1 MGYSIKLTEKLN
13 KHDYDDINLL
23 QNICFEVDQT
33 ALKLELAYKL
43 GRSEGSDP
51 SLNNIN
57 EFMYYEKD
65 NLVGYIGIGDF
76 GGAALEVNGMVHPDY
91 RRRGIFKRLFS
102 LVSDEWNKRDTKNM
116 LLLSDPNSIAGR
128 EFIQYTGAH
137 YKNSEYE
144 MFLKRNG
151 KTDSIMHNVTLRKA
165 SNKDAEEIARQNAVY
180 FDIEYKE
187 EDITLPE
194 EDERCGLTAYLAEI
208 DGEMIGKV
216 NVQLLD
222 GVGGIYGLGVLPAYR
237 GKGYGRAILTWAVE
251 KLKESNAKEI
261 MLQVAVKNNNALN
274 LYKSCGFEVTSTMD
288 YYEISR

>member
-23 QNICFEVDQT
+23 QKICFEVDQT

-43 GRSEGSDP
+43 GRSEGRDP

-57 EFMYYEKD
+57 EFMYYDKD

-116 LLLSDPNSIAGR
+116 LLLSDPNSISGR
-128 EFIQYTGAH
+128 EFIQYTGAQ

-194 EDERCGLTAYLAEI
+194 EDEKCGLTAYLAEI

>member
-43 GRSEGSDP
+43 GKSEGSDP

-57 EFMYYEKD
+57 EFMYYDKD
-65 NLVGYIGIGDF
+65 NLVGYMGIGDF

-116 LLLSDPNSIAGR
+116 LLLSDPNSISGR
-128 EFIQYTGAH
+128 EFIQYTGAQ

-151 KTDSIMHNVTLRKA
+151 KTDSIMHNVILRKA